1 MRFTK
6 LRRRWLERALLLCCV
21 LSPIFGLSVATAGTH
36 EDDTLDPNPLRTADT
51 SSPRAT
57 LQSFLNSLGDVID
70 DQRQGQF
77 SVKTGRAF
85 LRAINA
91 LDFSTTPNGDSW
103 LVRTRR
109 VLLLTE
115 ILGRIEL
122 PPEEQIPGEQAVADG
137 ALSEWTIPN
146 TAITIAIVEAG
157 PREGEFLFSA
167 DTVQRL
173 HRFHEG
179 VKDLPPRPG
188 AVVGLYE
195 QWLGANTGPLAME
208 EEVRNRL
215 RPVDTS
221 SPRSTMEGFLDSVN
235 RAYVLVTETE
245 AALRSTPPTLTRAEA
260 REIEVTASNFLQRA
274 VRTLDLIE
282 VPEALRDNV
291 GVESVLKLKEILDR
305 IQLPP
310 VDTVPDP
317 AMVAVAREQ
326 GSAAIRWRY
335 PNTEVEIVEV
345 AEGERQGEFLFS
357 ATTVRRLGDFY
368 QQVQSLP
375 YREGVRTAQWVSPDK
390 SEGFFH
396 HFISSPGYLIPQAHS
411 FGKAMGALP
420 PWLKTVHGQQTR
432 WQWIGLVLSV
442 FVLVALAYA
451 FFRVIKRTGQRI
463 GGPLDGWLMVL
474 VPVGIALLASVIA
487 DFIDNDLNISGD
499 LSNAIIAAGR
509 LIVTLMGAWAFYL
522 LSSALA
528 ETIIARPQWQE
539 RRSEAALLRI
549 SAIAVGVMGGVWIVV
564 AGVRA
569 LGAELIPI
577 LAGLGVGGLAVALAA
592 QTTIANFIGGL
603 ILFIDKPVRVGDFCR
618 YGEDPA
624 PGWLRIG
631 TVEQI
636 GWMSTRVRGIDRT
649 LTTIPN
655 AEFSKMHIVNLTERD
670 QRLFRTTLQLRYETT
685 PEQMRFVLTR
695 LRELLLGHPMV
706 TETPARV
713 RYISLGTY
721 SKDVDVYCYFA
732 CREES
737 DFLAIQEDLLLR
749 IEDIVNEAGTG
760 FAFPSQTAY
769 LARDAGLDA
778 ERGEAAERDVQR
790 RRATGK
796 LPFPEFEEE
805 ERDRLENILDYP
817 PKGSPDYT
825 PRGSAS

>member
-1 MRFTK
+1 MRFVQ
-6 LRRRWLERALLLCCV
+6 LPLPGLARALFLFTLIS
-21 LSPIFGLSVATAGTH
+21 LIFGPSVAMPDPQ
-36 EDDTLDPNPLRTADT
+36 EEYSLDPNPLRTADT

-57 LQSFLNSLGDVID
+57 LQSFLDNLGEVID
-70 DQRQGQF
+70 DQRRGQF

-85 LRAINA
+85 LRGINT

-109 VLLLTE
+109 VLLLQE
-115 ILGRIEL
+115 LLGRIEL
-122 PPEEQIPGEQAVADG
+122 PPEQEIPGEKAVADG
-137 ALSEWTIPN
+137 ALTEWTIPN
-146 TAITIAIVEAG
+146 TAITIAIVQAG

-173 HRFHEG
+173 HRFYEG
-179 VKDLPPRPG
+179 VKDLPPKPG
-188 AVVGLYE
+188 AVVGLYD
-195 QWLGANTGPLAME
+195 QWLGADTGPLALE

-221 SPRSTMEGFLDSVN
+221 SPRSTMEGFLDSIN
-235 RAYVLVTETE
+235 RAYVLVTEAD
-245 AALRSTPPTLTRAEA
+245 AALRTTPPTLTKEEA
-260 REIEVTASNFLQRA
+260 RAIEVTASNLLQRA
-274 VRTLDLIE
+274 VRTLDLSE
-282 VPEALRDNV
+282 VPEALRDDI
-291 GVESVLKLKEILDR
+291 GIESILQLKEIFDR

-310 VDTVPDP
+310 VDTVPDT
-317 AMVAVAREQ
+317 AMVAAARQQ
-326 GSAAIRWRY
+326 GNEALRWRY

-345 AEGERQGEFLFS
+345 TEGERQGEFLFS
-357 ATTVRRLGDFY
+357 AGTVRRVSDFY
-368 QQVQSLP
+368 QQVESLP
-375 YREGVRTAQWVSPDK
+375 YREGLRTAQWVSPDK
-390 SEGFFH
+390 SEGFFKY
-396 HFISSPGYLIPQAHS
+396 FISTPGHLIPQAHP
-411 FGKAMGALP
+411 FGKAMDALP
-420 PWLKTVHGQQTR
+420 PWLKTLHGQQTR

-442 FVLVALAYA
+442 LALAVVAYLL
-451 FFRVIKRTGQRI
+451 FRVLRRIGQRI
-463 GGPLDGWLMVL
+463 GAPLNGWLIVL
-474 VPVGIALLASVIA
+474 APVVIALLASIIA

-509 LIVTLMGAWAFYL
+509 LIVTVMGAWAFYL

-528 ETIIARPQWQE
+528 ATIIARPQWQE

-549 SAIAVGVMGGVWIVV
+549 SAITIGLMGGVWIVV

-624 PGWLRIG
+624 PGWWRIG
-631 TVEQI
+631 WIEQI
-636 GWMSTRVRGIDRT
+636 GWLSTRVRGIDRT

-655 AEFSKMHIVNLTERD
+655 AEFSRMHIVNLTERD

-706 TETPARV
+706 TDTPARV

-769 LARDAGLDA
+769 LARDTGLDA
-778 ERGEAAERDVQR
+778 ERGEEAERDMQR

-796 LPFPEFEEE
+796 LPFPEFEDE
-805 ERDRLENILDYP
+805 ERERLENILDYP

-825 PRGSAS
+825 PRGGSS

>member
-1 MRFTK
+1 MASAQ
-6 LRRRWLERALLLCCV
+6 EV
-21 LSPIFGLSVATAGTH
+21 DIF
-36 EDDTLDPNPLRTADT
+36 DPNPLQTADT

-57 LQSFLNSLGDVID
+57 LRSFLNNLGEVIE
-70 DQRQGQF
+70 DQRRGQF

-85 LRAINA
+85 LRAINV
-91 LDFSTTPNGDSW
+91 LDFSTTPNSDSW

-109 VLLLTE
+109 VLLLME
-115 ILGRIEL
+115 LLGRIEL
-122 PPEEQIPGEQAVADG
+122 PPEEETPGEKAVADG
-137 ALSEWTIPN
+137 AVTEWSIPN
-146 TAITIAIVEAG
+146 TAITIAIVEMG

-173 HRFHEG
+173 HRFYENA
-179 VKDLPPRPG
+179 KDLPPKPG

-195 QWLGANTGPLAME
+195 RWLGADTGPLAQE

-221 SPRSTMEGFLDSVN
+221 SPRSTMEGFLDSMN
-235 RAYVLVTETE
+235 RAYALVKE
-245 AALRSTPPTLTRAEA
+245 ADTALRAKPPTLTRQEA
-260 REIEVTASNFLQRA
+260 REIEVTASNLLQRA
-274 VRTLDLIE
+274 VRTLDLSE
-282 VPEALRDNV
+282 VPEALIDDV
-291 GVESVLKLKEILDR
+291 GVESILQLKEIFDR

-317 AMVAVAREQ
+317 EMVTAARQQ
-326 GSAAIRWRY
+326 GSAAVRWRY

-345 AEGERQGEFLFS
+345 TEGERQGEFLFS
-357 ATTVRRLGDFY
+357 AATVRRVSDFY
-368 QQVQSLP
+368 RQVESLP
-375 YREGVRTAQWVSPDK
+375 YREGVRTAQWVAPDT
-390 SEGFFH
+390 SEGFFEY
-396 HFISSPGYLIPQAHS
+396 FVSTPGYLIPRAHA
-411 FGKAMGALP
+411 FGEAIDLLP
-420 PWLKTVHGQQTR
+420 PWFKSLHGQQTR

-442 FVLVALAYA
+442 LALVSVAYVL
-451 FFRVIKRTGQRI
+451 FRAIKRTGQRLSA
-463 GGPLDGWLMVL
+463 PLNGWLMVL
-474 VPVGIALLASVIA
+474 VPVGIALLAGVVA
-487 DFIDNDLNISGD
+487 NFIDNDLNISGG

-522 LSSALA
+522 LSRALA
-528 ETIIARPQWQE
+528 ETMITRPRWRE

-549 SAIAVGVMGGVWIVV
+549 SAIAIGILGGVWIVI

-618 YGEDPA
+618 YGEDPS

-655 AEFSKMHIVNLTERD
+655 SEFSKMHIVNLTERD
-670 QRLFRTTLQLRYETT
+670 ERLFRTTLQLRYETT
-685 PEQMRFVLTR
+685 PEQMRYVLTR

-706 TETPARV
+706 TPTPARV
-713 RYISLGTY
+713 RYISLGAY
-721 SKDVDVYCYFA
+721 SKDVDVFAYFA
-732 CREES
+732 CREEN

-778 ERGEAAERDVQR
+778 ERGKAAERDVQR

-825 PRGSAS
+825 PTVGSS

>member
-1 MRFTK
+1 M
-6 LRRRWLERALLLCCV
+6 
-21 LSPIFGLSVATAGTH
+21 
-36 EDDTLDPNPLRTADT
+36 
-51 SSPRAT
+51 
-57 LQSFLNSLGDVID
+57 
-70 DQRQGQF
+70 
-77 SVKTGRAF
+77 
-85 LRAINA
+85 
-91 LDFSTTPNGDSW
+91 
-103 LVRTRR
+103 
-109 VLLLTE
+109 
-115 ILGRIEL
+115 
-122 PPEEQIPGEQAVADG
+122 
-137 ALSEWTIPN
+137 
-146 TAITIAIVEAG
+146 G

-173 HRFHEG
+173 HRFYENA
-179 VKDLPPRPG
+179 KDLPPKPG

-195 QWLGANTGPLAME
+195 RWLGADTGPLAQE

-221 SPRSTMEGFLDSVN
+221 SPRSTMEGFLDSMN
-235 RAYVLVTETE
+235 RAYALVKE
-245 AALRSTPPTLTRAEA
+245 ADTALRAKPPTLTRQEA
-260 REIEVTASNFLQRA
+260 REIEVTASNLLQRA
-274 VRTLDLIE
+274 VRTLDLSE
-282 VPEALRDNV
+282 VPEALIDDV
-291 GVESVLKLKEILDR
+291 GVESILQLKEIFDR

-317 AMVAVAREQ
+317 EMVTAARQQ
-326 GSAAIRWRY
+326 GSAAVRWRY

-345 AEGERQGEFLFS
+345 TEGERQGEFLFS
-357 ATTVRRLGDFY
+357 AATVRRVSDFY
-368 QQVQSLP
+368 RQVESLP
-375 YREGVRTAQWVSPDK
+375 YREGVRTAQWVAPDT
-390 SEGFFH
+390 SEGFFEY
-396 HFISSPGYLIPQAHS
+396 FVSTPGYLIPRAHA
-411 FGKAMGALP
+411 FGEAIDLLP
-420 PWLKTVHGQQTR
+420 PWFKSLHGQQTR

-442 FVLVALAYA
+442 LALVSVAYVL
-451 FFRVIKRTGQRI
+451 FRAIKRTGQRLSA
-463 GGPLDGWLMVL
+463 PLNGWLMVL
-474 VPVGIALLASVIA
+474 VPVGIALLAGVVA
-487 DFIDNDLNISGD
+487 NFIDNDLNISGG

-522 LSSALA
+522 LSRALA
-528 ETIIARPQWQE
+528 ETMITRPRWRE

-549 SAIAVGVMGGVWIVV
+549 SAIAIGILGGVWIVI

-618 YGEDPA
+618 YGEDPS

-655 AEFSKMHIVNLTERD
+655 SEFSKMHIVNLTERD
-670 QRLFRTTLQLRYETT
+670 ERLFRTTLQLRYETT
-685 PEQMRFVLTR
+685 PEQMRYVLTR

-706 TETPARV
+706 TPTPARV
-713 RYISLGTY
+713 RYISLGAY
-721 SKDVDVYCYFA
+721 SKDVDVFAYFA
-732 CREES
+732 CREEN

-778 ERGEAAERDVQR
+778 ERGKAAERDVQR

-825 PRGSAS
+825 PRVGSS

>member
-1 MRFTK
+1 MRFTR
-6 LRRRWLERALLLCCV
+6 LAWRWFARAFLLV
-21 LSPIFGLSVATAGTH
+21 SMLSLVFGLSVAMAGTQ
-36 EDDTLDPNPLRTADT
+36 EDDMLDPNPLRTADT

-57 LQSFLNSLGDVID
+57 LQSFRNDLGDVID
-70 DQRQGQF
+70 DQRLGQF

-85 LRAINA
+85 LRAINT
-91 LDFSTTPNGDSW
+91 LDFSTTPNGDAW
-103 LVRTRR
+103 LERTRR
-109 VLLLTE
+109 VLLLAE
-115 ILGRIEL
+115 LLGRIEL
-122 PPEEQIPGEQAVADG
+122 PPEEAIPGEQAVADG
-137 ALSEWTIPN
+137 AVAEWTIPN
-146 TAITIAIVEAG
+146 TAITIASVEAG
-157 PREGEFLFSA
+157 PRKGEFLFSA

-173 HRFHEG
+173 HRFYES

-195 QWLGANTGPLAME
+195 QWLGANTGPLAPE
-208 EEVRNRL
+208 QEVRNRL
-215 RPVDTS
+215 QPVDTA

-235 RAYVLVTETE
+235 RAYALVTETE
-245 AALRSTPPTLTRAEA
+245 AALRATPPTLTKQQA

-274 VRTLDLIE
+274 VRTLDLNE
-282 VPEALRDNV
+282 VPDALRDNV
-291 GVESVLKLKEILDR
+291 GVESVLQLKEIFDR

-326 GSAAIRWRY
+326 GSGAIRWRY
-335 PNTEVEIVEV
+335 PNTGVEIVEV
-345 AEGERQGEFLFS
+345 TEGERQGEFLFS
-357 ATTVRRLGDFY
+357 AATVRRVGQFY
-368 QQVQSLP
+368 QQIESLP
-375 YREGVRTAQWVSPDK
+375 YREGVRSTQWISPGK
-390 SEGFFH
+390 SEGFFD
-396 HFISSPGYLIPQAHS
+396 HFISSPGYLIPQAHP
-411 FGKAMGALP
+411 FGKAMDALP
-420 PWLKTVHGQQTR
+420 PWLKTLHGQQTR
-432 WQWIGLVLSV
+432 WQWIGLVASV
-442 FVLVALAYA
+442 LALAALAYVV
-451 FFRVIKRTGQRI
+451 FRVLKRTGQRI
-463 GGPLDGWLMVL
+463 GAPFDGWLMFL
-474 VPVGIALLASVIA
+474 APVIIALLASVIA

-499 LSNAIIAAGR
+499 LSNAILAAGR
-509 LIVTLMGAWAFYL
+509 LIVTVMGAWAFYL

-528 ETIIARPQWQE
+528 ETIIARPQWQQ

-549 SAIAVGVMGGVWIVV
+549 SAMAIGLMGAVWVV
-564 AGVRA
+564 IAGVRA

-624 PGWLRIG
+624 PGWWRIG
-631 TVEQI
+631 TIEQI

-706 TETPARV
+706 TATPARV
-713 RYISLGTY
+713 RYISLGAY

-732 CREES
+732 CREEN

-778 ERGEAAERDVQR
+778 ERGEAAERDMQR

-825 PRGSAS
+825 PRGA